1 MSVNDEDETITTTKS
16 YGTVT
21 EGEGAI
27 ASFKIVKVDGYDANK
42 KLEGVRFRIFAENP
56 NIDFGGGVKELVLE
70 TDENGEIVIDGAQY
84 QIMFDEIYHVQ
95 EVEPLEDYG
104 TIGFDYLVTLTNVM
118 QQVDYDHYVY
128 YYSDSMQIKNW
139 PLEGLVVEKQ
149 VESPDNSDKE
159 EYYQFRISILKDDGT
174 VNTSYNEKNGDDQ
187 FVNGVF
193 NFELKDK
200 EQKMFWGFEKG
211 TKYKVEE
218 IDSKGLTTSVTYSVY
233 DEEGTIIETKKVSG
247 KTHTGTLTQENEVIK
262 FTNSKTEQK
271 GALKLTKLV
280 TVNSETTTSTVADGT
295 YTFTVTDSGT
305 PATVTKTV
313 AITVTNGVAASA
325 TVDGQAVELDNGFV
339 VISDLTPG
347 VYTITETKPA
357 NGTSISKINGT
368 ETTSYST
375 TVTVVAGETIGA
387 EATATFTNNLP
398 TTEVEVNKTW
408 LVGTT
413 DYSGMLNEMFGN
425 VTVELGVVKVSE
437 NATVEQ
443 IEAADIVKDVF
454 GNDAKATM
462 SAPTWSATIK
472 YLPELKSGNKYAV
485 KELSVKSGTTDISSC
500 FTTSLNETTVNNTP
514 ELTEVIVNKQWKP
527 TIPEN
532 TTITL
537 GLYSGKTA
545 DAAAATTPVTTIVL
559 DGTADSTAENI
570 SSADTK
576 AGTKQET
583 SGWTAEFRNL
593 PKYAYDTEDG
603 VYEIKYVVKET
614 NAPEGYTVSYG
625 GDGAYV
631 ITGGTITNTKNPGDL
646 ELTKK
651 VAGDGA
657 DTSKEFEFTIELTA
671 PAGETLAESYTFKKG
686 DAEATGITYTRNGT
700 ATETESANS
709 TATVTGIKLKAD
721 ETFTIVGLPAG
732 TTYKITETD
741 YSAAGYSSSIP
752 PDGKT
757 GTIRGGTTAK
767 ESVEVTNTL
776 SAGDLTVEKTL
787 GGNAT
792 DSNKEFNFKV
802 IFEKAGL
809 TGNNGTYKIGTL
821 ETIASVDATNITFT
835 EGKAEISYKLKGGQK
850 AVFSNLPD
858 GTKFTVEEI
867 SKDADGYETTV
878 SSTGGTV
885 NADKT
890 VTGSISST
898 AAVTVSYVN
907 TKDTIPVEA
916 AKAWKSGDTAIAWP
930 EDVESVEFTLYKTVN
945 SQTTVVDADDL
956 KNYWV
961 DTSTFTNPITISS
974 STEGKKASW
983 ADLPKRML
991 VTTTETA
998 DGQEVTTSAWYDVTY
1013 SVKETKVT
1021 FTAASGKETLETE
1034 EAIQAAYN
1042 PTSWDATDKT
1052 ITNNVPKITI
1062 EGTKTWNVLGSSI
1075 PTVNPTLTLTRISS
1089 KEGADPETVTPA
1101 EGQPVWSD
1109 VEGQTN
1115 VKKYQFTELDKYDTD
1130 GYLYTYSVTEA
1141 SFKVGDVTYTVT
1153 KNGDTYTVKVGETE
1167 VKTFTVTQ
1175 EGYNITNTET
1185 KDFEFT
1191 KIWRDI
1197 SQQDVEWPEGKQ
1209 ITVTFNASV
1218 EGKEKALEDQ
1228 RLTFSPGT
1236 CPEGWTKEISADGN
1250 KTTFKISGL
1259 AAKDADG
1266 KELTYYV
1273 VEETV
1278 EGYNEPIYAFD
1289 MNGTITIKPD
1299 SRTVI
1304 LQRTKL

>member
-1 MSVNDEDETITTTKS
+1 M
-16 YGTVT
+16 
-21 EGEGAI
+21 
-27 ASFKIVKVDGYDANK
+27 
-42 KLEGVRFRIFAENP
+42 
-56 NIDFGGGVKELVLE
+56 
-70 TDENGEIVIDGAQY
+70 
-84 QIMFDEIYHVQ
+84 
-95 EVEPLEDYG
+95 
-104 TIGFDYLVTLTNVM
+104 
-118 QQVDYDHYVY
+118 
-128 YYSDSMQIKNW
+128 
-139 PLEGLVVEKQ
+139 
-149 VESPDNSDKE
+149 
-159 EYYQFRISILKDDGT
+159 
-174 VNTSYNEKNGDDQ
+174 
-187 FVNGVF
+187 
-193 NFELKDK
+193 
-200 EQKMFWGFEKG
+200 
-211 TKYKVEE
+211 
-218 IDSKGLTTSVTYSVY
+218 
-233 DEEGTIIETKKVSG
+233 
-247 KTHTGTLTQENEVIK
+247 
-262 FTNSKTEQK
+262 
-271 GALKLTKLV
+271 
-280 TVNSETTTSTVADGT
+280 
-295 YTFTVTDSGT
+295 
-305 PATVTKTV
+305 
-313 AITVTNGVAASA
+313 
-325 TVDGQAVELDNGFV
+325 
-339 VISDLTPG
+339 
-347 VYTITETKPA
+347 
-357 NGTSISKINGT
+357 
-368 ETTSYST
+368 
-375 TVTVVAGETIGA
+375 
-387 EATATFTNNLP
+387 
-398 TTEVEVNKTW
+398 
-408 LVGTT
+408 
-413 DYSGMLNEMFGN
+413 
-425 VTVELGVVKVSE
+425 
-437 NATVEQ
+437 
-443 IEAADIVKDVF
+443 
-454 GNDAKATM
+454 
-462 SAPTWSATIK
+462 
-472 YLPELKSGNKYAV
+472 
-485 KELSVKSGTTDISSC
+485 
-500 FTTSLNETTVNNTP
+500 
-514 ELTEVIVNKQWKP
+514 
-527 TIPEN
+527 
-532 TTITL
+532 
-537 GLYSGKTA
+537 
-545 DAAAATTPVTTIVL
+545 TTIVL

-787 GGNAT
+787 GVNAT

-916 AKAWKSGDTAIAWP
+916 AKAWKSGDTAIAWR

-1101 EGQPVWSD
+1101 EGQPAWSD

-1228 RLTFSPGT
+1228 RLTFSPST

-1273 VEETV
+1273 TETQVDGYKAPSYATSEGNGLVFTGSDVPKATNGQQIINTPV
-1278 EGYNEPIYAFD
+1278 EGYELPSTGGP
-1289 MNGTITIKPD
+1289 GTRLFTILG
-1299 SRTVI
+1299 SI
-1304 LQRTKL
+1304 LILGAGVLLWRRRKLI